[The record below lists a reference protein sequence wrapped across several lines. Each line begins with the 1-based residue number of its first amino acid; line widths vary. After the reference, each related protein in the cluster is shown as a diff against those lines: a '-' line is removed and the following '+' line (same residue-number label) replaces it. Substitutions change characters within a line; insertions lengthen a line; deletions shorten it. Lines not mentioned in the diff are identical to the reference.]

1 MNQTF
6 SRYASPTFQSLC
18 HFLTPSCR
26 RYQEGKSFKI
36 RIAIKCKSDVMEMMQ
51 HMELLLSS
59 QGLKNNNS

>member
-26 RYQEGKSFKI
+26 RYQEGKSFTI
-36 RIAIKCKSDVMEMMQ
+36 RLAIKCKIGCNGNDATHGVIVVKPRTQ
-51 HMELLLSS
+51 
-59 QGLKNNNS
+59 KNNS